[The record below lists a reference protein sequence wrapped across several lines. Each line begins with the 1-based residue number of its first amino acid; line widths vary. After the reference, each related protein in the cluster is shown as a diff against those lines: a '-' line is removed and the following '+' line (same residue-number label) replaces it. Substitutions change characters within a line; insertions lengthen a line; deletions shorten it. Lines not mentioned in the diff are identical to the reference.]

1 MKKKIM
7 LLLFFFAGVLL
18 VVWAADF
25 PAAEER
31 PLRRVPIYDAASPVR
46 HSPEGVPLAHNSLL
60 TSSALEQPLTKRYI
74 KQYSAPGGIAW
85 LNAVMRRGSVYL
97 PFIKEEIARR
107 NLPPELLYLP
117 VIESGFL
124 ASARSRSGAVGLWQF
139 MLNSIGPYNM
149 QVNNLVDERR
159 DFQKSTVGALR
170 KLEENYRALGN
181 WPLALAAYNSG
192 LGGISRIAR
201 QSGSRDYW
209 LLSAQKKLKNETI
222 QYVPK
227 LLAVA
232 WILSQPRRFGI
243 DYWPEAIEWTAVPVG
258 RQASVD
264 LIAAEAGVDR
274 ELLQLGNMELLHGI
288 TPSDSAYR
296 LKVPTAAYPLVT
308 AALEREDLK
317 LLQYYRYTV
326 KYGDTLSA
334 LARHYGVPL
343 NLIEQHNP
351 GILKRYLKIGET
363 VVIPAFRE
371 TAPYQ
376 GGAATQSA
384 AAGEERPFTGVY
396 VIKKGDTLWSLALS
410 YGVDPLELAGENGM
424 ELNQILSVGKQLKVP
439 INR

>member
-1 MKKKIM
+1 MQIKAVSV
-7 LLLFFFAGVLL
+7 LLFFAGVLP
-18 VVWAADF
+18 VIMAADF

-31 PLRRVPIYDAASPVR
+31 PLRDIPIYDASSPVR
-46 HSPEGVPLAHNSLL
+46 HSPESEPFAHNSLL
-60 TSSALEQPLTKRYI
+60 TASALEQPLTKRYI
-74 KQYSAPGGIAW
+74 EQYSSPGGIAW
-85 LNAVMRRGSVYL
+85 LNAVMRQGSVYL
-97 PFIKEEIARR
+97 SFIKEEIARR

-124 ASARSRSGAVGLWQF
+124 SSARSRSGAMGLWQF

-149 QVNNLVDERR
+149 KVNDMVDERR

-170 KLEENYRALGN
+170 KLEENFKALGN

-192 LGGISRIAR
+192 LGGISRIVR
-201 QSGSRDYW
+201 QAGSNDYW
-209 LLSAQKKLKNETI
+209 LLSAKKELKSETI

-232 WILSQPRRFGI
+232 WILSQPRRFGL
-243 DYWPEAIEWTAVPVG
+243 DYWPEAVEWTAVPVG
-258 RQASVD
+258 RQASID
-264 LIAAEAGVDR
+264 LIAVEAGVDR
-274 ELLQLGNMELLHGI
+274 ELLRLGNMELLHGI
-288 TPSDSAYR
+288 TPSDRAYR
-296 LKVPTAAYPLVT
+296 LKVPAAAYPLVA

-317 LLQYYRYTV
+317 LLQYHRYTV

-334 LARHYGVPL
+334 LARHYGVTL

-371 TAPYQ
+371 TLPYQ
-376 GGAATQSA
+376 GGAAPQT
-384 AAGEERPFTGVY
+384 AAGGERPFIGTYTV
-396 VIKKGDTLWSLALS
+396 KKGDTLWSLALS
-410 YGVDPLELAGENGM
+410 YSVDPLELARENGM
-424 ELNQILSVGKQLKVP
+424 ELNKILPEGKQLKVP